1 MHKFLKG
8 CIAFGAAGVL
18 LLLAVP
24 TSAQGPAPA
33 QGPDPNTNLNSGKLN
48 AATPIVRRGKNRP
61 PSGPTPR
68 LADGRVN
75 LGPAPGEK
83 GVWEGNAGATLATK
97 AKGLDNPA
105 MNLPTNLKI
114 ADVPFLPWAREI
126 YEYRQA

>member
-1 MHKFLKG
+1 MHKFIKV
-8 CIAFGAAGVL
+8 CIATGAAGV

-24 TSAQGPAPA
+24 TSAQEQ
-33 QGPDPNTNLNSGKLN
+33 QGPDPNTNLNSGRLN
-48 AATPIVRRGKNRP
+48 AANPITRRGKNRP